1 MAEIDTSNSAIEPV
15 ISNLIQSMF
24 PSFYSDNDGQ
34 MFMTFVQ
41 SYFEWLE
48 QPGNPVYYAR
58 RHIQNHDID
67 LAAEQFLIHFKNKF
81 TPDIIYNSESS
92 IPDMVKHSLEFYRS
106 KGADL
111 SFNLF
116 FSLVYGVPATIK
128 HPGDY
133 VFTLSSGNWHKDI
146 YLELT
151 PSETNNQFIGQEILG
166 VNSGATAFVDR
177 LVRRI
182 IGSRIVDVVYIS
194 AINGTFH
201 FGELITLNVT

>member
-15 ISNLIQSMF
+15 ISNLIESMF
-24 PSFYSDNDGQ
+24 PSFYQDNQGE
-34 MFMTFVQ
+34 MFMEFVTE
-41 SYFEWLE
+41 YFAWLE

-67 LAAEQFLIHFKNKF
+67 QAAEQFYIHFKNKF

-106 KGADL
+106 KGTDL
-111 SFNLF
+111 SFGMF
-116 FSLVYGVPATIK
+116 FSLVYGVSATIY
-128 HPGDY
+128 HPGDN
-133 VFTLSSGNWHKDI
+133 VFTLSSGDWHKDQYI
-146 YLELT
+146 ELS
-151 PSETNNQFIGQEILG
+151 PAETNSQFIGQEIIG

-182 IGSRIVDVVYIS
+182 IGSRIVDIIYIS
-194 AINGTFH
+194 AISGTFQ
-201 FGELITLNVT
+201 FGELITFNA